1 MWGRLVMNDLLF
13 ELPLPEYFDLAA
25 CLAYM
30 NRSPLECLF
39 RSDDEGV
46 NRLFMPEGA
55 PLLVRLTVAEGQPP
69 RLRAVA
75 LTGARPGPE
84 AIAELVR
91 YVVEWFDLDRELA
104 PFYRLADADPLL
116 QPLAAGERGLRIIGI
131 PDLFEAVCWAILG
144 QQVNLAFAYRLKQRL
159 TAEYGVSLAYE
170 GHRYYHFPGP
180 EVFLPVTMEELCS
193 LQLTRNKARTV
204 LEVAALI
211 AGGGLSR
218 EELLALPS
226 PEAAEQRLLKIR
238 GIGPWTSQY
247 VRMRC
252 LRDATSFPVG
262 DVGLQNA
269 VKFLTGMDRKPTPA
283 ELLELAVPWRGWEAY
298 ATFFLWR
305 ALY

>member
-1 MWGRLVMNDLLF
+1 MNDLLF
-13 ELPLPEYFDLAA
+13 ELPLPPLFELSA

-39 RSDDEGV
+39 RSDAEGV
-46 NRLFMPEGA
+46 NRLFILEGA
-55 PLLVRLTVAEGQPP
+55 PSLVRLTVTAAEDQP
-69 RLRAVA
+69 RLRAEL
-75 LTGARPGPE
+75 LTGAYPGPE
-84 AIAELVR
+84 ALAGLAR
-91 YVVEWFDLDRELA
+91 YVAEWFDLDRDLT
-104 PFYRLADADPLL
+104 PFYKLAAADPLL
-116 QPLAAGERGLRIIGI
+116 GPLTVSERGLRIIGI
-131 PDLFEAVCWAILG
+131 PDLFEALCWAILG
-144 QQVNLAFAYRLKQRL
+144 QQVNLAFAYRLKQQL
-159 TAEYGVSLAYE
+159 TAEYGASLEYE
-170 GHRYYHFPGP
+170 GHTYYHFPGP
-180 EVFLPVTMEELCS
+180 EALLNVPLEELCS

-204 LEVAALI
+204 LEVAVLI

-218 EELLALPS
+218 AELLALPS

-238 GIGPWTSQY
+238 GVGPWTSQY

-283 ELLELAVPWRGWEAY
+283 ELLELALPWRGWEAY
-298 ATFFLWR
+298 ATFYLWR